1 MHVVRNT
8 SKDNTESR
16 GRKRCG
22 GGGQA
27 GKTDVRGHAYREM
40 GVELGKVVH
49 WFDPEAGGSSTS
61 SALSQ

>member
-1 MHVVRNT
+1 MHAVRNT

-27 GKTDVRGHAYREM
+27 GETDVRGHAYHESRV
-40 GVELGKVVH
+40 GLGKVVH